1 MAGTDLD
8 NGYSVYMTADVD
20 LSVIEVDTTLSG
32 RRTTA
37 DYVADAMRQA
47 INSGKLAD
55 GAVLNQAELAEH
67 FGVSRVPVREAM
79 RQLQAEGLIE
89 SRAHRVA
96 LVKSTNLERLL
107 EVFALRALLE
117 GWLIEQAVQRIDAET
132 IAAARDINER
142 LGTETDHSRYL
153 ALNAEFHHLLYEKAR
168 AEVGLEM
175 LEPLRARSERYTR
188 LWSQGPGLRR
198 PEETATEHA
207 EILRLIE
214 AGDAPGAR
222 AAVEAHVLHTRQ
234 RVVEAGRAHQEGQL

>member
-1 MAGTDLD
+1 MARPAVR
-8 NGYSVYMTADVD
+8 NAYSVYMTADVD
-20 LSVIEVDTTLSG
+20 LSVFQVDTTLSG

-37 DYVADAMRQA
+37 DHVADAMRRA

-117 GWLIEQAVQRIDAET
+117 GWLVEQAVGRIDADT
-132 IAAARDINER
+132 IAAAREINER
-142 LGTETDHSRYL
+142 LRGETDHSRYL
-153 ALNAEFHHLLYEKAR
+153 ALNAEFHQLLYAQAR

-188 LWSQGPGLRR
+188 QWSQGPGLHR
-198 PEETATEHA
+198 PVETVAEHE
-207 EILRLIE
+207 EILRLVE
-214 AGDAPGAR
+214 SGDAAGAR

-234 RVVEAGRAHQEGQL
+234 RVVEAGRAHQEAQP